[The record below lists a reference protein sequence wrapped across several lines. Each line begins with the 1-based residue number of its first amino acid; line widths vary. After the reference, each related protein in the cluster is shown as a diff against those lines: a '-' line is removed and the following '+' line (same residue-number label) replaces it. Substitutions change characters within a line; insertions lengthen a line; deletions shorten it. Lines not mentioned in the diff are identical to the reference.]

1 MAGSDDSGDKTEKP
15 TPKKLKDARKKG
27 DISKSKDITSTAGM
41 LIILLLA
48 AVALPIVGDQV
59 ASLVR
64 TSFEVIHE
72 PFAQAAPRLGRQAG
86 MTLLTVVGLVVVP
99 VALISVFAEFIQAGP
114 VMTTEKLKPKM
125 ENMNPAKGIK
135 RMFSMDNLVELLK
148 SILKTALV
156 GTIAWLVLSK
166 VLPDLPLLVSSGRPE
181 NVGAALW
188 QTTWLLLAWA
198 GGSFVLV
205 SAIDLAWQ
213 RYSYSKKMRMS
224 MRDIR
229 QEMKDAEGDPHLKGQ
244 RKQLQQEWAQQG
256 ANNAAA
262 GAHVLVVNPTHVA
275 IAIAYD
281 REDCPVPTVTAK
293 GEDDDAL
300 AMRQAAQEAGVPV
313 LRNIELARSLLAD
326 AEPGEIVPS
335 DLFDII
341 ATVVLWAQEVR
352 HELAK
357 ARGEAAAHA
366 EDAARS
372 EPRKR
377 REPPGE
383 DLTRYDHAPAS
394 AQASDAAKRRRFAR
408 YVPRRWR
415 ANTQDHARGPG
426 PRGPRHPRDGG
437 GNAHG
442 GQA

>member
-27 DISKSKDITSTAGM
+27 DITKSKDITSTAGM
-41 LIILLLA
+41 LVILMLA
-48 AVALPIVGDQV
+48 ALVLPVVGDQV

-64 TSFEVIHE
+64 SSFDLIHE
-72 PFAQAAPRLGRQAG
+72 PFALAAPRLGRQAG
-86 MTLLTVVGLVVVP
+86 LTLLMVVAMVVAP
-99 VALISVFAEFIQAGP
+99 VALVGALVEFIQAGP
-114 VMTTEKLKPKM
+114 VMTTEKLKPKA
-125 ENMNPAKGIK
+125 ENMNPAKGLK
-135 RMFSMDNLVELLK
+135 RMFSMDNLIELIK

-156 GTIAWLVLSK
+156 GTIAWLVMRK
-166 VLPDLPLLVSSGRPE
+166 VLPDLPLLVSGRPE

-205 SAIDLAWQ
+205 SAMDLAWQ
-213 RYSYSKKMRMS
+213 RYSFSKKMRMS

-229 QEMKDAEGDPHLKGQ
+229 REMKDAEGDPHLKGQ

-256 ANNAAA
+256 ASNAAA
-262 GAHVLVVNPTHVA
+262 NAHVLVVNPTHVA
-275 IAIAYD
+275 IAISYD
-281 REDCPVPTVTAK
+281 RETCPVPTVTAK

-313 LRNIELARSLLAD
+313 LRNIDLARSLLAE
-326 AEPGEIVPS
+326 AEPGEIVPAE
-335 DLFDII
+335 LFDII
-341 ATVVLWAQEVR
+341 ATVILWAQEVR

-366 EDAARS
+366 ADAAQAK
-372 EPRKR
+372 PRPR

-383 DLTRYDHAPAS
+383 DLTRYDSAPPSGMTEATR
-394 AQASDAAKRRRFAR
+394 QRRFAR

-415 ANTQDHARGPG
+415 TDPHGRGARGG
-426 PRGPRHPRDGG
+426 R
-437 GNAHG
+437 A
-442 GQA
+442 

>member
-1 MAGSDDSGDKTEKP
+1 MSGSNDSGDKTEKP
-15 TPKKLKDARKKG
+15 TPKKLQDARKKG
-27 DISKSKDITSTAGM
+27 DIAKSKDITSTAGM
-41 LIILLLA
+41 LVILMLA
-48 AVALPIVGDQV
+48 AVALPLLGEQM
-59 ASLVR
+59 AALVR
-64 TSFEVIHE
+64 ASFEVMHE
-72 PFAQAAPRLGRQAG
+72 PFELAAPRLGRQAG
-86 MTLLTVVGLVVVP
+86 MTLLLVVGLVVVP
-99 VALISVFAEFIQAGP
+99 VALVGALVEFIQAGP
-114 VMTTEKLKPKM
+114 VMSTEKLKPKM
-125 ENMNPAKGIK
+125 ENMNPAKGLK
-135 RMFSMDNLVELLK
+135 RMFSMDNLVELVK
-148 SILKTALV
+148 SILKTAVV
-156 GTIAWLVLSK
+156 GTIAWLVMRK
-166 VLPDLPLLVSSGRPE
+166 VLPELPLLVSGRPE

-205 SAIDLAWQ
+205 SAMDLAWQ
-213 RYSYSKKMRMS
+213 RYSFSKKMRMS

-229 QEMKDAEGDPHLKGQ
+229 REMKDAEGDPHLKGQ

-281 REDCPVPTVTAK
+281 RQDCPVPTVTAK

-313 LRNIELARSLLAD
+313 LRNIELARGLLAD
-326 AEPGEIVPS
+326 AETGEIVPAE
-335 DLFDII
+335 LFDII
-341 ATVVLWAQEVR
+341 ATVVLWAQDVR

-366 EDAARS
+366 EEAARDGK
-372 EPRKR
+372 PRKR

-383 DLTRYDHAPAS
+383 DLTRYDQAPAPAS
-394 AQASDAAKRRRFAR
+394 PDGAATRRGRFTR

-415 ANTQDHARGPG
+415 TDPHGDAARGG
-426 PRGPRHPRDGG
+426 R
-437 GNAHG
+437 A
-442 GQA
+442 